1 MDYILY
7 NVLIGFVCFFI
18 GYLFGSIPNG
28 VLIGKIFFKRDPRL
42 EGSKNSG
49 GTNVGRLFG
58 KKIGFLVIVL
68 DMLKSII
75 PTIGILL
82 ILKYSGL
89 ENTLVNNFGEGYFD
103 NGILFSYL
111 TPLGVSIGHCWPLFI
126 KFKGGKTVAVFA
138 GFCAITSWAL
148 IVVCIIAFFVTL
160 KIKKYVSLASIVT
173 ACAVV
178 IFSWTLFGFNFIIP
192 EQYRN
197 ITMWGNGDLFIN
209 GYEFASALTLVAII
223 LVYRHKA
230 NIDRLI
236 KHEENKIKWMK

>member
-18 GYLFGSIPNG
+18 GYIFGSIPNG

-75 PTIGILL
+75 PTIGIVL

-89 ENTLVNNFGEGYFD
+89 ENTLINNFGEGYFD
-103 NGILFSYL
+103 KGVLFSYL

-138 GFCAITSWAL
+138 GF
-148 IVVCIIAFFVTL
+148 
-160 KIKKYVSLASIVT
+160 
-173 ACAVV
+173 
-178 IFSWTLFGFNFIIP
+178 
-192 EQYRN
+192 
-197 ITMWGNGDLFIN
+197 
-209 GYEFASALTLVAII
+209 
-223 LVYRHKA
+223 
-230 NIDRLI
+230 
-236 KHEENKIKWMK
+236 